1 MILLKSQPPAVHG
14 WLTFFAAS
22 MLIWYLFNG
31 FKISER
37 GEIPMKWITRDMD
50 LYLQAKEYV
59 DTAVIPLI
67 PVTWEN
73 DVKTTVAMGEF
84 ITILTNEME
93 RQFKGRIILFPPFT
107 YTALESVESRIE
119 RLTTWTSEL
128 SEKGMK
134 YFFFVSSD
142 SIWKQQEENLETGS
156 LIWLPSLPLEYVEE
170 KYKQAMLQ
178 DQMKQLITIFMS
190 IWQKNND

>member
-1 MILLKSQPPAVHG
+1 
-14 WLTFFAAS
+14 
-22 MLIWYLFNG
+22 
-31 FKISER
+31 
-37 GEIPMKWITRDMD
+37 MKWVTRDMD

-59 DTAVIPLI
+59 DTAVIPLV
-67 PVTWEN
+67 PATWDH

-107 YTALESVESRIE
+107 YTARESVESRIE

-142 SIWKQQEENLETGS
+142 SVWKQSEEKLETGS

-190 IWQKNND
+190 IWQKS

>member
-1 MILLKSQPPAVHG
+1 
-14 WLTFFAAS
+14 
-22 MLIWYLFNG
+22 
-31 FKISER
+31 
-37 GEIPMKWITRDMD
+37 MKWVTRDID

-59 DTAVIPLI
+59 DTAIIPLI

-107 YTALESVESRIE
+107 YTARESVESRIE

-128 SEKGMK
+128 SERGMK

-142 SIWKQQEENLETGS
+142 SIWKQHEEQLETGS

-190 IWQKNND
+190 IWQKSND

>member
-1 MILLKSQPPAVHG
+1 
-14 WLTFFAAS
+14 
-22 MLIWYLFNG
+22 
-31 FKISER
+31 
-37 GEIPMKWITRDMD
+37 MKWVTRDID

-107 YTALESVESRIE
+107 YTAGESVESRIE

-128 SEKGMK
+128 SERGMK

-142 SIWKQQEENLETGS
+142 SVWKHHEEQLESGS

-190 IWQKNND
+190 IWQKSND